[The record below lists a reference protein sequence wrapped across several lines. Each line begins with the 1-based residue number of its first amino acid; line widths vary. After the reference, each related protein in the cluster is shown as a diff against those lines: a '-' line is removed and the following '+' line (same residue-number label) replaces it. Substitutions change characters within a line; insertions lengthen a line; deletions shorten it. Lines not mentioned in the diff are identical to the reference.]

1 MPFNRKDHHNFGEIR
16 PRFRLISPLS
26 PPEILERLDTFCKND
41 KTVAGRKIHDQFY
54 LDIPMKYRHFW
65 SPELRILVE
74 KDQND
79 TTKTLIRVTVGPQAF
94 VWITFAISYAVLGLI
109 SFFGGMF
116 GLVQWSQGNDSNWIW
131 CLPVTSFIILAV
143 WMIAKS
149 GQKASRDDTL
159 HLVSSLYHAIG
170 IGNAERI
177 AS

>member
-26 PPEILERLDTFCKND
+26 PDQILERLDAFCKDD
-41 KTVAGRKIHDQFY
+41 KTVTGRKIHDQFY
-54 LDIPMKYRHFW
+54 LDIPLSYRHFW

-74 KDQND
+74 KDELD
-79 TTKTLIRVTVGPQAF
+79 KSKTLIRVTVGPQAF

-109 SFFGGMF
+109 SFWGMY
-116 GLVQWSQGNDSNWIW
+116 GLVQLSQGNDSKWIW

-159 HLVSSLYHAIG
+159 HLVSTLYHAL
-170 IGNAERI
+170 GNRKRRAN
-177 AS
+177 